1 MEIKNMSIIK
11 KIAIVGFVLAGGVA
25 SGFLAPDHVVVTR
38 TATTDASP
46 QAVMAL
52 AASTQGYQTFNPYKD
67 SDPALKIT
75 PFGPASG
82 VGSGFAFDGKDGK
95 GTTTITSHTANRVDY
110 QIKLDGMG
118 APTQAIQ
125 TKVTP
130 EGTHIE
136 WSLRMEFGNNPALRL
151 MGLMM
156 PAMMGPTLEQ
166 GVGNLKK
173 VTSEA

>member
-1 MEIKNMSIIK
+1 MSIIK
-11 KIAIVGFVLAGGVA
+11 KIAITGVVLSAVVA

-38 TATTDASP
+38 VATTDATP
-46 QAVMAL
+46 QAVLQL
-52 AASTQGYQTFNPYKD
+52 AASNQGYQTFNPYKA

-75 PFGPASG
+75 TFGPASG
-82 VGSGFAFDGKDGK
+82 VGSGFAFDGKEGK
-95 GTTTITSHTANRVDY
+95 GTTTITSHTADRVDY

-118 APTQAIQ
+118 EPTQAIQ

-130 EGTHIE
+130 QGTQIE
-136 WSLRMEFGNNPALRL
+136 WSMTMEFGNNPALRL

-166 GVGNLKK
+166 GLSTLTK
-173 VTSEA
+173 VASEA

>member
-1 MEIKNMSIIK
+1 MSIIT
-11 KIAIVGFVLAGGVA
+11 KIAIVSVVLAGGVA

-38 TATTDASP
+38 TATTNASP
-46 QAVMAL
+46 QAVLQL
-52 AASTQGYQTFNPYKD
+52 AASNQGYQTFNPYKAA
-67 SDPALKIT
+67 DPALKIT

-95 GTTTITSHTANRVDY
+95 GTTIITSHTANRVDY

-130 EGTHIE
+130 QGTHIE
-136 WSLRMEFGNNPALRL
+136 WSMRMELGNNPAMRL

-166 GVGNLKK
+166 GLGNLKK
-173 VTSEA
+173 VTSAA